1 MERETFSR
9 AYAQVRNAAVLV
21 PDPTRAF
28 AADHAGADRCVWDAG
43 VAEQRAIG
51 WRRNARHDVPADA
64 LPDERRRRAAPER
77 RGVDRELTPCINGG
91 PFVTQAQVAV
101 RHVRDAAP
109 AAADRPEDVPELPL
123 RVRVAVAADA
133 AREHVDD
140 GALAAADHLDELD
153 QRRKDVERL
162 KSRDDDRKPVA
173 LDERFEDAPA

>member
-28 AADHAGADRCVWDAG
+28 AADHAGADRRVGDAG
-43 VAEQRAIG
+43 VAEKRAIG
-51 WRRNARHDVPADA
+51 WRRDAGHDAAADA
-64 LPDERRRRAAPER
+64 PPHERRRRVAPER
-77 RGVDRELTPCINGG
+77 RGVDRELTACINGG
-91 PFVTQAQVAV
+91 PFVAQAQVAV

-109 AAADRPEDVPELPL
+109 AAADWPKDLPELPL

-140 GALAAADHLDELD
+140 GALAAAD
-153 QRRKDVERL
+153 
-162 KSRDDDRKPVA
+162 
-173 LDERFEDAPA
+173 